1 MEKVCEYEG
10 SSLWG
15 MNGGQPESPD
25 GTLLVYAK
33 KPDLEDKEKQTTEI
47 WICNRD
53 TLSDARRVFTV
64 SCGNHNGPSA
74 TFTDNDHI
82 VFRDI
87 INGFSAFRVLN
98 IHTGEVVY
106 GPIFGKE
113 SHCAEN
119 CQYPF
124 SISEEFLDK
133 NPDYPELNTCGI
145 YLLDLT
151 TGKIRRVADK
161 KTVYDMVVKSGCTPN
176 DHTTSMSHVQLNP
189 SATKVMMRLS
199 VANCP
204 VFGAL
209 GCIDLETGKTHVIPD
224 KPVHQLWFDDDTYM
238 ATRQYYDGS
247 KIEME
252 TSRIQR
258 FTPDGECIETLG
270 GIGNHID
277 GSPDRSYFVGDR
289 AYPGY
294 PADIFLYRRGET
306 TPIATFGGQNFQ
318 NCTWKLQ
325 IHPNPTFSRNG
336 KRIYF
341 NHPVSENRTEACFV
355 EIDELLKQQKGSSME
370 RPKTTHYQFFC
381 NRECEYFPCHKNAD
395 PDNFNCLFCY
405 CPLYAL
411 GKKCGGQFR
420 YLPNGNKDCSNCTFP
435 HKRENYK
442 AITSRYKEIAEL
454 IKEKN

>member
-33 KPDLEDKEKQTTEI
+33 KPNLEDKEKQTTEI
-47 WICNRD
+47 WICDRN
-53 TLSDARRVFTV
+53 TLANARCVFTV
-64 SCGNHNGPSA
+64 NCGNHNGPSA

-106 GPIFGKE
+106 GPIFAKE

-119 CQYPF
+119 GQYPF

-133 NPDYPELNTCGI
+133 NPDYPELDTCGI
-145 YLLDLT
+145 YLLNLT

-176 DHTTSMSHVQLNP
+176 EYTTSMSHVQLNP

-318 NCTWKLQ
+318 NCIWKLQ
-325 IHPNPTFSRNG
+325 IHPNPTFSRDG

-341 NHPVSENRTEACFV
+341 NHPVNENRTEACFV
-355 EIDELLKQQKGSSME
+355 EIDDLLK
-370 RPKTTHYQFFC
+370 
-381 NRECEYFPCHKNAD
+381 
-395 PDNFNCLFCY
+395 
-405 CPLYAL
+405 
-411 GKKCGGQFR
+411 
-420 YLPNGNKDCSNCTFP
+420 
-435 HKRENYK
+435 
-442 AITSRYKEIAEL
+442 
-454 IKEKN
+454 